1 MTLSPR
7 FTPDFSTHVNDIAR
21 EIVPANLEQ
30 EMRKSYLDYAMSV
43 IVGRALPDVRDGL
56 KPVHRRVLYAMT
68 VLGNEWNRPYKK
80 SARVVGDVIGKYH
93 PHGDSAVYDT
103 IVRMA
108 QQFSLRYPLIDGQG
122 NFGSIDGDAPAAMR
136 YTEIRL
142 SRIAHELLEDLDKDT
157 VDFVPNYDESETQ
170 PVVLPTRIPNLLING
185 SSGIAVGMATN
196 MPPHNLNEVVTACLA
211 FIDNEN
217 MSARELMEF
226 LPGPDF
232 PTAGLINGGRG
243 ILDAYQTGRGKI
255 YVRARAGIEDASDGN
270 PTRIVVTELPYQVNK
285 ARLLEKIALLVRG
298 KRLEGI
304 TALRDESDK
313 EGMRVVIEL
322 RRGESPDVM
331 LNNLYRHTQME
342 TVFGINLVALAGNQ
356 PKLFSLPEL
365 LDEFV
370 RHRREVITRRTLH
383 ELAKARSRAHVL
395 EGLAVA
401 LSNIDEVIALIKSAA
416 SPQEAKIQLTSKQWV
431 PGAVMGMLDEVD
443 AAWFRPADADP
454 DTGLDGTRYRLT
466 EAQAQAIL
474 DLRLHRLTSLEQEKI
489 HTEYRNL
496 LDQIRDL
503 LDILG
508 SSSRLTAVI
517 KSELVDIRE
526 RYGDERRTEILDAQI
541 DLSDE
546 DLIPSEDLMITLSH
560 AEYVKS
566 QPLADYQAQRRG
578 GRGRVAARTKEEDFI
593 RSMFVANS
601 HDTLLCFSNLGK
613 VYWLKAYRL
622 PQAGRQARGRPLV
635 NLLPLESDEKITA
648 FLRQNGTTDGSHFV
662 VMATR
667 NGTVKKTAAASF
679 GRSRSTG
686 LRAIQLAPEDELVE
700 VAMTSGQAE
709 IVLVS
714 SNGKAIRFPESNVRE
729 MGRTARGVRGMSLR
743 ANQRVVSMM
752 VVEAEDADRDIL
764 LASAMGNGKRTRI
777 GEFPVRRRGGVG
789 VIAIK
794 DGVRNGETIGAC
806 QVEEGDEV
814 ALITDS
820 GRLVRTEVSEI
831 SQLGRNTQGVRLIGL
846 SEGEVLAGIERIDE
860 SMHLVVDDVNEL
872 GLDSMVNGDSV

>member
-196 MPPHNLNEVVTACLA
+196 MPPHNLSEVVTACLA

-313 EGMRVVIEL
+313 QGMRVVIEL

-401 LSNIDEVIALIKSAA
+401 LSNIDGVIALIKSAA
-416 SPQEAKIQLTSKQWV
+416 SPQEAKIQLTSQQWL

-443 AAWFRPADADP
+443 AAWFRPTDADP

-466 EAQAQAIL
+466 EAQAQAVL

-508 SSSRLTAVI
+508 SSSRLIAVI

-526 RYGDERRTEILDAQI
+526 RYGDDRRTEILDAQI

-635 NLLPLESDEKITA
+635 NLLPLESGEKITA

-667 NGTVKKTAAASF
+667 NGTVKKTAAVSF
-679 GRSRSTG
+679 GRSRST
-686 LRAIQLAPEDELVE
+686 VE
-700 VAMTSGQAE
+700 VAITSGQAE

-714 SNGKAIRFPESNVRE
+714 SSGKAIRFPESNVRE

-743 ANQRVVSMM
+743 TNQRVVSMM
-752 VVEAEDADRDIL
+752 VVEAKDADKDIL
-764 LASAMGNGKRTRI
+764 LASAMGNGKRTRM
-777 GEFPVRRRGGVG
+777 GDFPVRRRGGVG

-794 DGVRNGETIGAC
+794 DGVRNGETIGAR

-846 SEGEVLAGIERIDE
+846 SEGEVLASIERIDE
-860 SMHLVVDDVNEL
+860 SMHLVVDDVDEL
-872 GLDSMVNGDSV
+872 GLDSKVNGDSV

>member
-1 MTLSPR
+1 
-7 FTPDFSTHVNDIAR
+7 
-21 EIVPANLEQ
+21 
-30 EMRKSYLDYAMSV
+30 
-43 IVGRALPDVRDGL
+43 
-56 KPVHRRVLYAMT
+56 MT

-108 QQFSLRYPLIDGQG
+108 QQFSLRYPLVDGQG
-122 NFGSIDGDAPAAMR
+122 NFGSVDGDAPAAMR

-157 VDFVPNYDESETQ
+157 VDFAPNYDETETQ
-170 PVVLPTRIPNLLING
+170 PVVLPTRIPDLLING

-196 MPPHNLNEVVTACLA
+196 MPPHNLSEVVTACLA
-211 FIDNEN
+211 YIDNEN
-217 MSARELMEF
+217 ISARELMEF

-285 ARLLEKIALLVRG
+285 AKLLEKIALLVRG

-331 LNNLYRHTQME
+331 LNNLYRYTQME

-401 LSNIDEVIALIKSAA
+401 LSNIDEVIGLIKSAA
-416 SPQEAKIQLTSKQWV
+416 SPQEAKTELVSKQW
-431 PGAVMGMLDEVD
+431 PLGTVMGMLDEVD
-443 AAWFRPADADP
+443 MTLFRPVDADP
-454 DTGLDGTRYRLT
+454 DTGLDATMYRLT

-496 LDQIRDL
+496 LEQIRDF
-503 LDILG
+503 LDIL
-508 SSSRLTAVI
+508 SSGSRLITVI
-517 KSELVDIRE
+517 KSELIDIRE
-526 RYGDERRTEILDAQI
+526 RYGDERRTEIRDAQI
-541 DLSDE
+541 DLSD
-546 DLIPSEDLMITLSH
+546 
-560 AEYVKS
+560 EYVKS

-578 GRGRVAARTKEEDFI
+578 GRGRMAARTKEEDFI

-622 PQAGRQARGRPLV
+622 PQAGGQARGRPLV
-635 NLLPLESDEKITA
+635 NLLPLEGEEKITA
-648 FLRQNGTTDGSHFV
+648 FLRQNGTTDGDHFV

-667 NGTVKKTAAASF
+667 NGTIKKTSAVSF

-700 VAMTSGQAE
+700 VAITSGQAE

-714 SNGKAIRFPESNVRE
+714 SNGKAIRFPEGNVRE

-752 VVEAEDADRDIL
+752 VIESEDANKDIL
-764 LASAMGNGKRTRI
+764 LASAMGNGKRTRTQD
-777 GEFPVRRRGGVG
+777 FPLRRRGGIG

-794 DGVRNGETIGAC
+794 DGVRNGET
-806 QVEEGDEV
+806 
-814 ALITDS
+814 
-820 GRLVRTEVSEI
+820 
-831 SQLGRNTQGVRLIGL
+831 QGVRRIAL
-846 SEGEVLAGIERIDE
+846 SEGEALAGIERIDE
-860 SMHLVVDDVNEL
+860 SMHLMVDDVDEP
-872 GLDSMVNGDSV
+872 GLDSKVDGDTV

>member
-1 MTLSPR
+1 MALPPR
-7 FTPDFSTHVNDIAR
+7 FVPDFSTHVNDIAR
-21 EIVPANLEQ
+21 ETVPANLEQ

-122 NFGSIDGDAPAAMR
+122 NFGSVDGDAPAAMR

-157 VDFVPNYDESETQ
+157 VDFVPNYDETETQ
-170 PVVLPTRIPNLLING
+170 PVVLPTRVPNLLING

-196 MPPHNLNEVVTACLA
+196 MPPHNLSEVVTACLA
-211 FIDNEN
+211 YIDNEN

-313 EGMRVVIEL
+313 QGMRMVIEL

-365 LDEFV
+365 LEEFV

-401 LSNIDEVIALIKSAA
+401 LSNIDEV
-416 SPQEAKIQLTSKQWV
+416 
-431 PGAVMGMLDEVD
+431 
-443 AAWFRPADADP
+443 FRPADADP
-454 DTGLDGTRYRLT
+454 DTGLDATMYRLT
-466 EAQAQAIL
+466 DAQAQAIL

-503 LDILG
+503 LDILS
-508 SSSRLTAVI
+508 SSSRLIAVI
-517 KSELVDIRE
+517 KSELIHIRE

-635 NLLPLESDEKITA
+635 NLLPLEGDEKITA
-648 FLRQNGTTDGSHFV
+648 FLRQNGTTDGGHFV

-667 NGTVKKTAAASF
+667 NGTVKKTSAVSF

-700 VAMTSGQAE
+700 VAITSGQAE

-743 ANQRVVSMM
+743 TNQRVVSMI
-752 VVEAEDADRDIL
+752 VVEAEDANKDIL
-764 LASAMGNGKRTRI
+764 LASAMGNGKRTRTQD
-777 GEFPVRRRGGVG
+777 FPVRRRGGVG

-794 DGVRNGETIGAC
+794 DGARNGETIGAR
-806 QVEEGDEV
+806 QVEEGDQV

-820 GRLVRTEVSEI
+820 GRLVRTGVSEI
-831 SQLGRNTQGVRLIGL
+831 PQLGRNTQGVRLIAL
-846 SEGEVLAGIERIDE
+846 SEGEALAGIERIDE
-860 SMHLVVDDVNEL
+860 SMHLVVDDVDGL
-872 GLDSMVNGDSV
+872 GLDSKVNGDPV